1 MVTRESNFV
10 LHLNH
15 KSMVIHPE
23 PAAVLDELSLLGVFA
38 EAEESG
44 ALTKEYPQAGETH
57 WKSPKLM
64 VFPE

>member
-1 MVTRESNFV
+1 
-10 LHLNH
+10 
-15 KSMVIHPE
+15 MVIHPE